1 MNRFSKLIKTLKEA
15 PTNSMGGVY
24 SLNDPGFRVGQ
35 KDRPEKIYPDI
46 DGNFTDGIPGNPGD
60 PFYLRPE
67 GYWNG
72 GNNWTETEIPDASQ
86 EYLINDPTGKSTS
99 DLIAEDGTVK
109 TAMPPDSRS
118 FILGPLVD
126 GYVYNH
132 GYDNYSNIGYIQKDT
147 RQFVLL
153 ARIQG
158 QFIEGLH
165 PQGGRVWD
173 GTAEQLTVYNSN
185 FTLAMAEWFRDQLT
199 ANSFTE
205 NVPYFYSGGV
215 PQQPQTPAECPNCPP
230 NMFGGVTPG
239 TNGGFGRGTN
249 PTLGTQQGSS
259 TSGNQ
264 VQANIFNLTPDQQR
278 TLMNATMLG
287 LDIVAVL
294 AVLFP
299 EPASSA
305 AGAAILGSKLR
316 YAAKFARAISKFNP
330 FKSSRKPK
338 ITYTNRPTK
347 ARYKSDPL
355 DKVLRD
361 IDRAS
366 AASPPKGSSYTRGDN
381 IRGSYSDVKA
391 QSRPGS
397 GKYKSS
403 SRNYDSKNNPSFGSR
418 RGTRKFNNSYE
429 YETNKILLET
439 INNYLLE
446 TATAVPSLSGGGT
459 EVADGYVDKVSETS
473 SPEQLE
479 KASDDANDIATE
491 GGKGLSDADLAKIDQ
506 EAEAEARRL
515 TDIDINNPESMDAD
529 QLISST
535 NLMFKIDP
543 DWTLESFNRN
553 EYLIDGV
560 KLDKLYDEYT
570 ERRNYIGSLEHGFE
584 ISPEF
589 KGYYKRAEY
598 LYNTYVTQI
607 EFGRDANG
615 YPKFTNKNTG
625 ESMGQDDFLK
635 QKLTEW
641 SGLFTKTWD
650 TFNSK
655 TVRDRVNKD
664 RQENDNNYRKQSNI
678 LFRPFLLQVI
688 REWSQRDTD
697 INDDPFSIKDYVNQ
711 QGGIQ
716 NMSEADKKRLKAY
729 LSKMGVSYGDIAN
742 ADVMNLGVDATAAVI
757 GLGVAGLVGLYNI
770 TTSTATNL
778 INAISTTNSGSDY
791 DAPPGRTRNLNPGEF
806 LGKPG
811 KELTPQQQAEVEAAG
826 NELRDAR
833 RALDNLPADATDI
846 QKDMAQERLDRADKN
861 RTRVR
866 NKNKTSNKNR
876 KESYEPRFLKNRER
890 NNLTETRTPKQKRIL
905 REIKQPIKVKE
916 APTKYKMNFEGKY
929 SAQNTPDKT
938 ASAQSDALVASGN
951 AKGQKWREQDK
962 YWSGYETTE
971 RMNIIHDRVG
981 HGKQAWDMILD
992 EAKKKN
998 GWRDKEMQEELNK
1011 IAHERAMLK
1020 ENPDYTSP
1028 FGNVEVSTTEKND
1041 DNFNKVSKKIKQI
1054 VSKDKEVKPEYPEEN
1069 KMDKMKKLSDMVK
1082 KIDKDKKEYEH
1093 EKLNSG
1099 ENAAARYKRLDP
1111 ISADSMPDAAY
1122 PQIDAFKDQ
1131 ARKKAK

>member
-1 MNRFSKLIKTLKEA
+1 MNRFRKAIRHCKKNINES

-24 SLNDPGFRVGQ
+24 ALNAPGFRVG
-35 KDRPEKIYPDI
+35 DRDKELVFYPDSE
-46 DGNFTDGIPGNPGD
+46 GNFPSGIPGQAGSES
-60 PFYLRPE
+60 YTRPE
-67 GYWNG
+67 GFWSG
-72 GNNWTETEIPDASQ
+72 GSEWDQTLVPDASQ
-86 EYLINDPTGKSTS
+86 EFLINDPTGKDTS

-109 TAMPPDSRS
+109 TFLPPDSRS

-132 GYDNYSNIGYIQKDT
+132 GNDNFTNIGYIQKDT

-173 GTAEQLTVYNSN
+173 GTAEQLTIYNAS
-185 FTLAMAEWFRDQLT
+185 FTFAMAEWFRDKILEG
-199 ANSFTE
+199 SFTN

-239 TNGGFGRGTN
+239 TGGGFGSGGN
-249 PTLGTQQGSS
+249 PNIGTQQGPP

-278 TLMNATMLG
+278 TVMNAVMLG

-299 EPASSA
+299 EPSSSA
-305 AGAAILGSKLR
+305 AGAVHLATKFRYIAKLR
-316 YAAKFARAISKFNP
+316 KARGALNPFGQRAVRSGAAGRVRRQVYSGRPYQGKRGFGKTTYGTTNRATARTYSNPGPLKGTPGTGSRVNPKGTVDTGTLPQRYIDKYGSRSVLGQKQVKLGPKAAKR
-330 FKSSRKPK
+330 
-338 ITYTNRPTK
+338 T
-347 ARYKSDPL
+347 
-355 DKVLRD
+355 
-361 IDRAS
+361 
-366 AASPPKGSSYTRGDN
+366 
-381 IRGSYSDVKA
+381 
-391 QSRPGS
+391 
-397 GKYKSS
+397 
-403 SRNYDSKNNPSFGSR
+403 FGEQPE
-418 RGTRKFNNSYE
+418 F
-429 YETNKILLET
+429 ILEQ
-439 INNYLLE
+439 INNYLLLE
-446 TATAVPSLSGGGT
+446 TAATGSGLGGGT
-459 EVADGYVDKVSETS
+459 EVADAYVDKVSETS
-473 SPEQLE
+473 SPEELE
-479 KASDDANDIATE
+479 KASNDANDIATE

-506 EAEAEARRL
+506 EAEEEARRL

-529 QLISST
+529 QLQAST
-535 NLMFKIDP
+535 EMIYEIDP
-543 DWTLESFNRN
+543 DWLMESFDRN
-553 EYLIDGV
+553 DYLIDGA
-560 KLDKLYDEYT
+560 KLEKLYNEYT
-570 ERRNYIGSLEHGFE
+570 ERRSYIGSLEHGFE

-589 KGYYKRAEY
+589 KRYYNQAEY

-615 YPKFTNKNTG
+615 YPKFINKNTG

-664 RQENDNNYRKQSNI
+664 RQENDNNYRKQSDI

-688 REWSQRDTD
+688 REWSQRDAD
-697 INDDPFSIKDYVNQ
+697 INDDPYSLEDLFNTNEFGLGK
-711 QGGIQ
+711 
-716 NMSEADKKRLKAY
+716 MSEAEKKKLKKLMQKLGIVKIDTASYKDNEKLRPQGPSTPVYYDKHMKQI
-729 LSKMGVSYGDIAN
+729 VP
-742 ADVMNLGVDATAAVI
+742 T
-757 GLGVAGLVGLYNI
+757 
-770 TTSTATNL
+770 
-778 INAISTTNSGSDY
+778 
-791 DAPPGRTRNLNPGEF
+791 
-806 LGKPG
+806 
-811 KELTPQQQAEVEAAG
+811 G
-826 NELRDAR
+826 NEGQIL
-833 RALDNLPADATDI
+833 NDI
-846 QKDMAQERLDRADKN
+846 LKKAQ
-861 RTRVR
+861 
-866 NKNKTSNKNR
+866 NKNNNQSLVAHF
-876 KESYEPRFLKNRER
+876 EPRFLKNRER
-890 NNLTETRTPKQKRIL
+890 KNLTETRTPKQKRIL

-951 AKGQKWREQDK
+951 AKGQKWRQQDK
-962 YWSGYETTE
+962 YWAGYETTE

-1099 ENAAARYKRLDP
+1099 ERASAYYKRLDP

-1131 ARKKAK
+1131 AKKKPK